1 MVISKVKGK
10 TPGADRISYP
20 MLKNISL
27 QTKRRIINLYNN
39 IFHSGTL
46 HQFWILP
53 IPKPNKNPTITSS
66 YRPISLL
73 SCMSKVL
80 EKIIAN
86 RIMWFL
92 LKNKNLSPHQVAFKK
107 NQGTA
112 DVLLHFDNYV
122 NSALSS
128 SNHVTTMSLDFE
140 KAFDRVG
147 STLY

>member
-1 MVISKVKGK
+1 
-10 TPGADRISYP
+10 
-20 MLKNISL
+20 
-27 QTKRRIINLYNN
+27 
-39 IFHSGTL
+39 
-46 HQFWILP
+46 
-53 IPKPNKNPTITSS
+53 
-66 YRPISLL
+66 
-73 SCMSKVL
+73 
-80 EKIIAN
+80 
-86 RIMWFL
+86 MWFL